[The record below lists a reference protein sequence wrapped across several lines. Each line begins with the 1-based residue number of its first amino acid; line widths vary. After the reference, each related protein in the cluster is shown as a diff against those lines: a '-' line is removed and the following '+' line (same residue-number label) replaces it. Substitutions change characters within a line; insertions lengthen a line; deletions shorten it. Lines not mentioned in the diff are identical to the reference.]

1 LSICWYGRTQ
11 RHTGPLRVTGGTT
24 PPPPWQADLIAELR
38 NWKATRRFHFRIR
51 VHAAPQMDPKI
62 TLPRESRLIEHGP
75 WMNPFRPS
83 RHALRAR
90 AARRFLVLPPAVRA
104 PAEGEL
110 FPLQKQEKE
119 EIARAP
125 G

>member
-1 LSICWYGRTQ
+1 
-11 RHTGPLRVTGGTT
+11 
-24 PPPPWQADLIAELR
+24 
-38 NWKATRRFHFRIR
+38 
-51 VHAAPQMDPKI
+51 MDPKI
-62 TLPRESRLIEHGP
+62 TLPREWRLIEHGGTHS
-75 WMNPFRPS
+75 RPS
-83 RHALRAR
+83 RHAPAPR
-90 AARRFLVLPPAVRA
+90 RRFLVLPPAVRA